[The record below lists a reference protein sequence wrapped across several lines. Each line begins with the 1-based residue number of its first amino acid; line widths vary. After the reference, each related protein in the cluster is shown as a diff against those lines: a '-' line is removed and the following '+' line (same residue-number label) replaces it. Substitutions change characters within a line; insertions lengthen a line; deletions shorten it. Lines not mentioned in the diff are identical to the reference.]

1 MRGNTASNM
10 LRVRNQAS
18 QSIQN
23 FFQQQEFIQAH
34 TPVLTANDCEGGGEV
49 FCLENSKEF
58 FKKPVYLTVSGQL
71 HAETVASGMSRVYT
85 FGPTFRAEESL
96 TSRHLA
102 EFWMVEAE
110 VAFVD
115 LPQLLDLT
123 EASIQQTTRD
133 VLQLCEE
140 ETCFFDKWVN
150 KGLLEK
156 LQQSVDR
163 PFVRMSYT
171 EAIDILDKSKL
182 ENPVAWGC
190 SLPSEHEKFLAAYCN
205 QPVFVTDYPKELKP
219 FYMRANE
226 DGKTVACFDLLMPSL
241 GELVGGSMRE
251 ERYDVLEAN
260 MKKAEMNLEEYQWYL
275 DLRRYGSAPHGGYG
289 IGFERLMMWLTGLE
303 NVREVIPMPRWFGNC
318 RY

>member
-1 MRGNTASNM
+1 
-10 LRVRNQAS
+10 
-18 QSIQN
+18 
-23 FFQQQEFIQAH
+23 
-34 TPVLTANDCEGGGEV
+34 
-49 FCLENSKEF
+49 
-58 FKKPVYLTVSGQL
+58 
-71 HAETVASGMSRVYT
+71 MSRVYT

-123 EASIQQTTRD
+123 EASIKQTTRD
-133 VLQLCEE
+133 VLRLCEE
-140 ETCFFDKWVN
+140 EIYFFDKWVST
-150 KGLLEK
+150 GLLEK

-171 EAIDILDKSKL
+171 EAIDILESKFG
-182 ENPVAWGC
+182 NPVAWGC
-190 SLPSEHEKFLAAYCN
+190 SLPSEHEKFLAAYCD

-226 DGKTVACFDLLMPSL
+226 DGKTVACFDLLMPWL

-289 IGFERLMMWLTGLE
+289 IGFERFMMWLTGLE